1 MLQIRKVEIAHLEG
15 DYFYVSN
22 GLKHG
27 EEVVTSPLKG
37 AADGMKVSLQGSVA
51 PGRSMKT
58 QGRNG
63 EQKQGTGRGMKK
75 QKAGKQEWQKPTTS
89 KVPAGSGEEAKRQR
103 PRNQN
108 KPEQEGS

>member
-1 MLQIRKVEIAHLEG
+1 MLQIRKVEIVHLEG

-37 AADGMKVSLQGSVA
+37 AADGMKVSLQGSGP
-51 PGRSMKT
+51 PGRNMKS
-58 QGRNG
+58 QGTNG
-63 EQKQGTGRGMKK
+63 EQKQGTGRGMNK
-75 QKAGKQEWQKPTTS
+75 QKSGKQEWQKPTTE
-89 KVPAGSGEEAKRQR
+89 KLPAVSGEEAKRQR

-108 KPEQEGS
+108 KPEQEDS